1 MKGIYGVYEASHDAM
16 KVEEAMKMLVFEGTA
31 EEISKV
37 VDTLQSTAT
46 GTTLSVKLPDESSP
60 STMRSEVSGESTRF
74 VSTAF
79 ARRVLTRR
87 RLSGPVMAMLK
98 TLYESHPEW
107 VSSATLYDATGYTP
121 AQFAG
126 LKGAFGRRMS
136 KTTGYDAQAEFFEW
150 KENKETGEW
159 EYRLPDTVREAL
171 RLEGLASQ
179 WAP

>member
-1 MKGIYGVYEASHDAM
+1 
-16 KVEEAMKMLVFEGTA
+16 MKMFVFEGSS
-31 EEISKV
+31 EEITEVFRS
-37 VDTLQSTAT
+37 LQAT
-46 GTTLSVKLPDESSP
+46 ETGAVAAVKLPDEASSSATAP
-60 STMRSEVSGESTRF
+60 ETSEEEIRYVS
-74 VSTAF
+74 VAF

-98 TLYESHPEW
+98 TLYECHPEW
-107 VSSATLYDATGYTP
+107 VSSATLYDATGYTS

-179 WAP
+179 WAS